1 MFNSIIS
8 DVSDYVEVSVQ
19 TEPIN
24 NDLQK
29 KVEVELVNNECQ
41 TDLQSNEKVTPVPEQ
56 VMQENAFLKQQ
67 VEHLNKYVSEKE
79 DIIEKLYREIDSLK

>member
-41 TDLQSNEKVTPVPEQ
+41 TDLQSNEKVTPVPDQ
-56 VMQENAFLKQQ
+56 VIQENAFLKQ
-67 VEHLNKYVSEKE
+67 
-79 DIIEKLYREIDSLK
+79 